1 MIISR
6 KKFNEAIR
14 EAEEKVYCKVTE
26 DHYRE
31 ERRTEEERRFDA
43 VFQRIRRLEKQVFG
57 EEEVTNIK
65 GETFTAC
72 RY

>member
-1 MIISR
+1 MFISR
-6 KKFNEAIR
+6 KKFNEAIK

-26 DHYRE
+26 DYYKQ

-43 VFQRIRRLEKQVFG
+43 VFQRIHRLEKTVFG
-57 EEEVTNIK
+57 EEEVNNVK